1 MPINRRNFTYSFMAR
16 DDVFKEFSALCT
28 ANNFLRKGKSFY
40 RIVGDGVLQ
49 VLKIEQD
56 SIRHPPFFSLGL
68 FSMYG
73 ELQKQW
79 FTSSGS
85 ITRYPVSVFDAIDD
99 VNISFDESQ
108 YSLQHQLD
116 ILTNKGMSWL
126 NQIDTQAKLS
136 VCMRKLDIACYNT
149 VIWNDLEKFAPHL
162 HSGDTVV
169 AIKIIDAILAQYRNT
184 EVTNSNDVIDDEC
197 QYAALKLEP
206 EDIELH
212 QKKILVQ
219 SGDMDKIKEYLNR
232 NFAQNCMYAKFC
244 LPERRN
250 INGNSFMW

>member
-1 MPINRRNFTYSFMAR
+1 MPINGQRITHSFMAR

-28 ANNFLRKGKSFY
+28 ANNFKQRGKSFY

-56 SIRHPPFFSLGL
+56 SIGRPPFFSLGL

-73 ELQKQW
+73 ELQKKW

-85 ITRYPVSVFDAIDD
+85 ISRYPVSVFDAIDD
-99 VNISFDESQ
+99 MNTSFDESQ
-108 YSLQHQLD
+108 YTLQQQYD
-116 ILTNKGMSWL
+116 ILTNKGMIWL

-136 VCMRKLDIACYNT
+136 VCMRKLDIVCYNT

-162 HSGDTVV
+162 HSGDTIV
-169 AIKIIDAILAQYRNT
+169 AIKIIDAILAQHRNA
-184 EVTNSNDVIDDEC
+184 EVTNPNDIIDKEC
-197 QYAALKLEP
+197 QCAALKLEP

-219 SGDMDKIKEYLNR
+219 SGDMDKIKEFHQKLIVFKIFKMCIIIY
-232 NFAQNCMYAKFC
+232 
-244 LPERRN
+244 
-250 INGNSFMW
+250 